1 MITVN
6 LIDGVHPI
14 PARSYH
20 DPNREPTQ
28 REVSFFN
35 DALAERGHR
44 PLRMSS
50 AERASLV
57 NSLSR
62 VSDFHQLFR

>member
-1 MITVN
+1 MN
-6 LIDGVHPI
+6 LVDGIYPI
-14 PARSYH
+14 PVRSYP

-35 DALAERGHR
+35 DALAEHGRR
-44 PLRMSS
+44 PLQMSS
-50 AERASLV
+50 AEHARLA